1 MELYPMSVQDQPP
14 MYAEIVVS
22 GTELLMGELQDTNS
36 SYLASQ
42 LPPLGLGLRLISL
55 VNDDLE
61 HYAEVLQRAWQRNPF
76 TFTTGGLGP
85 TKDDVTR
92 EAIARVFQ
100 EDLYVDD
107 RQLEDLKNLF
117 KSRGIEM
124 PAHNIKQAE
133 MIPSAMGIRNRMGT
147 APGWWAEKSGHVIV
161 ALPGP
166 PRELH
171 DMWEREIVPRLRERV
186 KGNVVVTR
194 TIKTIGLS
202 EALVDEMAAPVL
214 AAEKPY
220 VGVYAKPD
228 GIHLRI
234 IARAPT
240 QAQALGLIE
249 PLEEQLRTIFQG
261 SIWGTDDETAEE
273 SVGALLCQ
281 RRLTLA
287 TMESCTGGM
296 LADTITGVPGSS
308 RYFKGGIVSYTNE
321 LKVASGVPVELIQK
335 HGAVSAEVAEAMAEA
350 ARQRLGADFGIG
362 ITGVA
367 GPEEL
372 EGKPPGTVY
381 IGVAHPGGCDS
392 TYHRLP
398 ASNRSLV
405 KRRAVTMAL
414 LALRRVLNPAS

>member
-1 MELYPMSVQDQPP
+1 
-14 MYAEIVVS
+14 MYAEIIAS
-22 GTELLMGELQDTNS
+22 GTELVMGEIQDTNS
-36 SYLASQ
+36 SYLASH
-42 LPPLGLGLRLISL
+42 LPSVGLEARQITL
-55 VNDDLE
+55 VGDNLE
-61 HYAEVLQRAWQRNPF
+61 HYAEVLERAWQRSPF

-100 EDLYVDD
+100 EDIYTDKAH
-107 RQLEDLKNLF
+107 LESLKDYF
-117 KSRGIEM
+117 KARGTEM
-124 PAHNIKQAE
+124 PPPNIKQAWL
-133 MIPSAMGIRNRMGT
+133 IPSAMGIRNRMGT

-166 PRELH
+166 PRELQ

-186 KGNVVVTR
+186 KGNVVLTR

-202 EALVDEMAAPVL
+202 EGAVDEMATPLLVMDN
-214 AAEKPY
+214 PY

-234 IARAPT
+234 IARAAT
-240 QAQALGLIE
+240 QAQALSLIE
-249 PLEEQLRTIFQG
+249 PVEERLHTIFQG

-273 SVGALLCQ
+273 SMGTLLRQ
-281 RRLTLA
+281 RGLTLA

-296 LADTITGVPGSS
+296 LADLITNVPGSS
-308 RYFKGGIVSYTNE
+308 HYFKGGIVSYTSE
-321 LKVASGVPVELIQK
+321 LKVSSGVPAYLIEK
-335 HGAVSAEVAEAMAEA
+335 HGAVSPQVAEAMAQA
-350 ARQRLGADFGIG
+350 ARERLEADCGIG

-381 IGVAHPGGCDS
+381 IGVAHPGGCES
-392 TYHRLP
+392 AYHRFP
-398 ASNRSLV
+398 ANNRSLV
-405 KRRAVTMAL
+405 KRRAATMAL
-414 LALRRVLNPAS
+414 LSLRRVLNSSS